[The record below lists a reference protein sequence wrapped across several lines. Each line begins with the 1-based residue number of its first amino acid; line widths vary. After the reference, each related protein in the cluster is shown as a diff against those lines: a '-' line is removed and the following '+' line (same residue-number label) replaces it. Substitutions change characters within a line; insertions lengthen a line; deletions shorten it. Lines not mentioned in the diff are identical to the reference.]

1 MGEKARPG
9 AAFLAFDVG
18 KASHRACAVGAS
30 GEVLF
35 NREVANRPADIDRAL
50 AEAGPGA
57 RVVVDQ
63 KRNIGALVVARARA
77 KGNPVSY
84 LPGTAMKRARD
95 MFPVTAKTDAID
107 AEVIARTAAG
117 MPWTLREVAEETPA
131 SASLRMLAAQRD
143 FAVGSRTRA
152 ANRLRAVLLE
162 ADPAFEA
169 AVDPSSR
176 WQLAVLA
183 ELGGPFGIR
192 AAGLRRFRS
201 VAERAGG
208 AKRAASDRLWAAA
221 TASAS
226 SGRPELAAE
235 SELVRS
241 LAARVAADSAEAAR
255 LDALI
260 VDSLAGDETYEA
272 LLTVPGVGPKTAA
285 ALVTLVDVS
294 MFRSHDELAA
304 YTGLAPCNRQSGT
317 SLNSSSPSRGGN
329 RTLKNLL
336 IYSCTSLVGTRSRF
350 GRYYDACR
358 ARGMRHNKALK
369 AVARKRLKVI
379 YAVMRDGAPYRES

>member
-1 MGEKARPG
+1 MGEKARSE

-18 KASHRACAVGAS
+18 KSSHRACAVGPC
-30 GEVLF
+30 GEILF

-50 AEAGPGA
+50 AEAGAGA
-57 RVVVDQ
+57 RVVVGQ
-63 KRNIGALVVARARA
+63 KRNIGALVVSRARA
-77 KGNPVSY
+77 AGNPVSY
-84 LPGTAMKRARD
+84 LPGIAMKKARD

-131 SASLRMLAAQRD
+131 AASLRMLAAQRD

-152 ANRLRAVLLE
+152 VNRLRAVLLE
-162 ADPAFEA
+162 ADPAFES

-208 AKRAASDRLWAAA
+208 ARRAASDRLWAAA
-221 TASAS
+221 AASAS

-241 LAARVAADSAEAAR
+241 LAARAAADSAEVAR

-260 VDSLAGDETYEA
+260 SDSLAGDEAYEA
-272 LLTVPGVGPKTAA
+272 LLTVPGVGP
-285 ALVTLVDVS
+285 
-294 MFRSHDELAA
+294 
-304 YTGLAPCNRQSGT
+304 
-317 SLNSSSPSRGGN
+317 
-329 RTLKNLL
+329 
-336 IYSCTSLVGTRSRF
+336 
-350 GRYYDACR
+350 
-358 ARGMRHNKALK
+358 
-369 AVARKRLKVI
+369 
-379 YAVMRDGAPYRES
+379 

>member
-18 KASHRACAVGAS
+18 KAAHRACAVGAA
-30 GEVLF
+30 GELLF
-35 NREVANRPADIDRAL
+35 NREVANRPDDIDRAL
-50 AEAGPGA
+50 AEAGPAA

-77 KGNPVSY
+77 AGNPVSY
-84 LPGTAMKRARD
+84 LPGIAMKKARD

-117 MPWTLREVAEETPA
+117 MPWTLREVAEESPA
-131 SASLRMLAAQRD
+131 AAALRMLASQRD
-143 FAVGSRTRA
+143 FAVRSRTKA

-192 AAGLRRFRS
+192 SAGLRRFRS
-201 VAERAGG
+201 VAERAHG

-221 TASAS
+221 LASAS

-235 SELVRS
+235 SVLVRS
-241 LAARVAADSAEAAR
+241 LAARAASDAAEAAR

-260 VDSLAGDETYEA
+260 SDSLAGDEAYEA

-304 YTGLAPCNRQSGT
+304 YAGLAPCNRQSGT

-336 IYSCTSLVGTRSRF
+336 IYSCTSLVGTDNRF
-350 GRYYDACR
+350 GRYYDSCR

-379 YAVMRDGAPYRES
+379 YAIMRDGTPYREG

>member
-1 MGEKARPG
+1 MGEKARSE
-9 AAFLAFDVG
+9 AAYLAFDVG
-18 KASHRACAVGAS
+18 KSSHRACAVGPC
-30 GEVLF
+30 GEILF

-50 AEAGPGA
+50 AEAGAGA

-63 KRNIGALVVARARA
+63 KRNIGALVVSRARA
-77 KGNPVSY
+77 AGNPVSY
-84 LPGTAMKRARD
+84 LPGIAMKKARD

-131 SASLRMLAAQRD
+131 AASLRMLAAQRD

-152 ANRLRAVLLE
+152 VNRLRAVLLE
-162 ADPAFEA
+162 ADPAFES

-208 AKRAASDRLWAAA
+208 ARRAASDRLWAAA
-221 TASAS
+221 AASAS

-241 LAARVAADSAEAAR
+241 LAARAAADSAEVAR

-260 VDSLAGDETYEA
+260 SDSLAGDEAYEA

-304 YTGLAPCNRQSGT
+304 YAGLAPCNRQSGT

-329 RTLKNLL
+329 KTLKNLL
-336 IYSCTSLVGTRSRF
+336 IYSCTSLVGTDNRF
-350 GRYYDACR
+350 GRYYDSCR

-379 YAVMRDGAPYRES
+379 YAIMRDRTPYREG

>member
-1 MGEKARPG
+1 MGATPRRD

-18 KASHRACAVGAS
+18 KSSHRACAVAAD

-35 NREVANRPADIDRAL
+35 NREVANRPADVDRTL

-63 KRNIGALVVARARA
+63 KRNIGALVVARAHA
-77 KGNPVSY
+77 AGNTVSY
-84 LPGTAMKRARD
+84 LPGIAMKRARD
-95 MFPVTAKTDAID
+95 MFPATAKTDAID

-117 MPWTLREVAEETPA
+117 MPWTLREVAEETPETA
-131 SASLRMLAAQRD
+131 ALRMLASQRD
-143 FAVGSRTRA
+143 FAAGSRTRA

-169 AVDPSSR
+169 QVDPSSR
-176 WQLAVLA
+176 WQVAVLA
-183 ELGGPFGIR
+183 ELGGPFAIR

-201 VAERAGG
+201 VAERSGG
-208 AKRAASDRLWAAA
+208 APRAAADRLWAAA
-221 TASAS
+221 LASAS
-226 SGRPELAAE
+226 SGRPELSAE
-235 SELVRS
+235 SELVRA
-241 LAARVAADSAEAAR
+241 LAARVAADAAEAAR

-260 VDSLAGDETYEA
+260 AASLAGDETYEA

-304 YTGLAPCNRQSGT
+304 YAGLAPCNRQSGT

-336 IYSCTSLVGTRSRF
+336 IYSCTSLVGTRN
-350 GRYYDACR
+350 RYGLYYSACR

-379 YAVMRDGAPYRES
+379 FAVMRDRVPYREG

>member
-1 MGEKARPG
+1 MGKKPKRE

-18 KASHRACAVGAS
+18 KSSHRACAVDEG

-35 NREVANRPADIDRAL
+35 NREVANRPADVDRAL

-57 RVVVDQ
+57 GVVVDQ

-77 KGNPVSY
+77 AGNPVSY
-84 LPGTAMKRARD
+84 LPGLAMKKARD

-143 FAVGSRTRA
+143 FAVASRTRA

-169 AVDPSSR
+169 QVDPSSR

-208 AKRAASDRLWAAA
+208 ARRAVSDRLWAAA
-221 TASAS
+221 AAS
-226 SGRPELAAE
+226 
-235 SELVRS
+235 
-241 LAARVAADSAEAAR
+241 
-255 LDALI
+255 
-260 VDSLAGDETYEA
+260 DSLAGDEAYEA

-304 YTGLAPCNRQSGT
+304 YAGLAPCNRQSGT

-336 IYSCTSLVGTRSRF
+336 IYSCTSLVGTDNRF
-350 GRYYDACR
+350 GRYYDSRR

-379 YAVMRDGAPYRES
+379 HAIMRDGTPYREG

>member
-1 MGEKARPG
+1 MEERARPG

-18 KASHRACAVGAS
+18 KSSHRACAVDAS

-50 AEAGPGA
+50 AEAGAGA

-77 KGNPVSY
+77 AGNPVSY
-84 LPGTAMKRARD
+84 LPGIAMKKARD

-131 SASLRMLAAQRD
+131 AASLRMLAAQRD

-152 ANRLRAVLLE
+152 VNRLRAVLLE
-162 ADPAFEA
+162 ADPAFES

-183 ELGGPFGIR
+183 ELGGQFGIG

-201 VAERAGG
+201 VAERAHG
-208 AKRAASDRLWAAA
+208 ARRAASDRLWAAA
-221 TASAS
+221 AASAS

-260 VDSLAGDETYEA
+260 SDSLAGDETYEA

-294 MFRSHDELAA
+294 MFRGHDELAA
-304 YTGLAPCNRQSGT
+304 YT
-317 SLNSSSPSRGGN
+317 
-329 RTLKNLL
+329 
-336 IYSCTSLVGTRSRF
+336 
-350 GRYYDACR
+350 
-358 ARGMRHNKALK
+358 
-369 AVARKRLKVI
+369 
-379 YAVMRDGAPYRES
+379 

>member
-1 MGEKARPG
+1 MGAKSKGA

-18 KASHRACAVGAS
+18 KAAHRACAVGAA

-50 AEAGPGA
+50 ADAGPGA

-77 KGNPVSY
+77 AGNPVSY

-117 MPWTLREVAEETPA
+117 MPWTLREVAEEAPA
-131 SASLRMLAAQRD
+131 AASLRMLAAQRD
-143 FAVGSRTRA
+143 FTVGSRTRA

-201 VAERAGG
+201 VAERAHG
-208 AKRAASDRLWAAA
+208 AKRPASDRLWAAA
-221 TASAS
+221 A
-226 SGRPELAAE
+226 LA
-235 SELVRS
+235 
-241 LAARVAADSAEAAR
+241 
-255 LDALI
+255 
-260 VDSLAGDETYEA
+260 
-272 LLTVPGVGPKTAA
+272 
-285 ALVTLVDVS
+285 TLVDEPHKADVRDPVYLEAMALVNNLCS
-294 MFRSHDELAA
+294 WLKRYLWRFTGMDPDKLQSYLNVYVYLFRVKRDDERWPKIARVVRHLFATDARFRSS
-304 YTGLAPCNRQSGT
+304 T
-317 SLNSSSPSRGGN
+317 
-329 RTLKNLL
+329 
-336 IYSCTSLVGTRSRF
+336 
-350 GRYYDACR
+350 
-358 ARGMRHNKALK
+358 
-369 AVARKRLKVI
+369 
-379 YAVMRDGAPYRES
+379 

>member
-1 MGEKARPG
+1 MGKKPERE

-18 KASHRACAVGAS
+18 KSSHRACAVDAG

-35 NREVANRPADIDRAL
+35 NREVANRPADVDRAL

-63 KRNIGALVVARARA
+63 KRNIGALVVAKARA

-84 LPGTAMKRARD
+84 LPGLAMKKARD

-107 AEVIARTAAG
+107 AEMIARTAAG

-143 FAVGSRTRA
+143 FAVASRTRA

-169 AVDPSSR
+169 QVDPSSR

-183 ELGGPFGIR
+183 EPGGPFGIR

-201 VAERAGG
+201 IAERGGG
-208 AKRAASDRLWAAA
+208 AKRAA
-221 TASAS
+221 
-226 SGRPELAAE
+226 AAE

-260 VDSLAGDETYEA
+260 ADSLAGDDTYEA
-272 LLTVPGVGPKTAA
+272 LLTVPGIGPKTAA

-294 MFRSHDELAA
+294 LFRGHDELAA

-317 SLNSSSPSRGGN
+317 SLSSSSPSRGGN

-336 IYSCTSLVGTRSRF
+336 IYSCTSLVGTDNRY

-379 YAVMRDGAPYRES
+379 YAIMRDGVPYREG

>member
-1 MGEKARPG
+1 MEERARPG

-18 KASHRACAVGAS
+18 KSSHRACAVDAS

-50 AEAGPGA
+50 AEAGAGA

-77 KGNPVSY
+77 AGNPVSY
-84 LPGTAMKRARD
+84 LPGIAMKKARD

-131 SASLRMLAAQRD
+131 AASLRMLAAQRD

-152 ANRLRAVLLE
+152 VNRLRAVLLE
-162 ADPAFEA
+162 ADPAFES

-208 AKRAASDRLWAAA
+208 ARRAASDRLWAAA
-221 TASAS
+221 AASAS

-235 SELVRS
+235 SELVCS
-241 LAARVAADSAEAAR
+241 LAARAAADSAEAAR

-260 VDSLAGDETYEA
+260 SDSLAGDEAYEA

-304 YTGLAPCNRQSGT
+304 YAGLAPCNRQSGT
-317 SLNSSSPSRGGN
+317 SLNSSSPSRSGN

-336 IYSCTSLVGTRSRF
+336 IYSCTSLVGTDNRF
-350 GRYYDACR
+350 GRYYDSCR

-379 YAVMRDGAPYRES
+379 YAIMRDGTPYREG

>member
-1 MGEKARPG
+1 MEEKARPR

-18 KASHRACAVGAS
+18 KAAHRACAVGAA
-30 GEVLF
+30 GELLF

-50 AEAGPGA
+50 ADAGPAA

-63 KRNIGALVVARARA
+63 KRNIGALVVARARVA
-77 KGNPVSY
+77 GNPVSY
-84 LPGTAMKRARD
+84 LPGIAMKKARD

-117 MPWTLREVAEETPA
+117 MPWTLREVAEEAPA
-131 SASLRMLAAQRD
+131 AAALRMLASQRD
-143 FAVGSRTRA
+143 FAVRSRTKA

-192 AAGLRRFRS
+192 SAGLRRFRS
-201 VAERAGG
+201 VAERTHG
-208 AKRAASDRLWAAA
+208 AKRPASDRLWAAA
-221 TASAS
+221 LASAS

-235 SELVRS
+235 SVLVRA
-241 LAARVAADSAEAAR
+241 LAARAASDAAEAAR

-260 VDSLAGDETYEA
+260 SDSLSGDGTYEA

-336 IYSCTSLVGTRSRF
+336 IYSCTSLVGTGNRF
-350 GRYYDACR
+350 GRYYDSCR

-379 YAVMRDGAPYRES
+379 YAVMRDRAPYREG

>member
-1 MGEKARPG
+1 MGAKSKGA

-18 KASHRACAVGAS
+18 KAAHRACAVGAA

-50 AEAGPGA
+50 ADAGPGA

-77 KGNPVSY
+77 AGNPVSY

-131 SASLRMLAAQRD
+131 AASLRMLAAQRD

-201 VAERAGG
+201 VAERAHG
-208 AKRAASDRLWAAA
+208 ARRPASDRLWAAA
-221 TASAS
+221 VASAS

-241 LAARVAADSAEAAR
+241 LAARIASDAAEAAR
-255 LDALI
+255 LDAL
-260 VDSLAGDETYEA
+260 VSDSLAGDEAYEA

-317 SLNSSSPSRGGN
+317 SLNSSSPSRSGN

-336 IYSCTSLVGTRSRF
+336 IYSCTSLVGTRNRF

-379 YAVMRDGAPYRES
+379 YAVMRDRAPYREG

>member
-1 MGEKARPG
+1 MGEKARQG

-18 KASHRACAVGAS
+18 KAAHRACAVGAA

-50 AEAGPGA
+50 AEAGLAA

-84 LPGTAMKRARD
+84 LPGIAMKKARD

-131 SASLRMLAAQRD
+131 AASLRMLASQRD
-143 FAVGSRTRA
+143 FAVRSRTKA

-221 TASAS
+221 LASAS
-226 SGRPELAAE
+226 SGRPEL
-235 SELVRS
+235 
-241 LAARVAADSAEAAR
+241 AADSAEAAR
-255 LDALI
+255 LDAL
-260 VDSLAGDETYEA
+260 VSDSLAGDEAYEA

-304 YTGLAPCNRQSGT
+304 YTGLAPCNRQSGS

-336 IYSCTSLVGTRSRF
+336 VYSCTSLVGTDNRF

-379 YAVMRDGAPYRES
+379 YAVMRDRAPYREG

>member
-1 MGEKARPG
+1 MEERARPG

-18 KASHRACAVGAS
+18 KSSHRACAVDAS

-50 AEAGPGA
+50 AEAGAGA

-77 KGNPVSY
+77 AGNPVSH
-84 LPGTAMKRARD
+84 LPGIAMKKARD

-131 SASLRMLAAQRD
+131 AASLRMLAAQRD

-152 ANRLRAVLLE
+152 VNRLRAVLLE
-162 ADPAFEA
+162 ADPAFES

-208 AKRAASDRLWAAA
+208 ARRAASDRLWAAA
-221 TASAS
+221 AASAS

-241 LAARVAADSAEAAR
+241 LAARAAADSAEAAR

-260 VDSLAGDETYEA
+260 SDSLAGDEAYEA

-304 YTGLAPCNRQSGT
+304 YAGLAPCNRQSGT

-336 IYSCTSLVGTRSRF
+336 IYSCTSLVGTDNRF
-350 GRYYDACR
+350 GRYYDSCR

-379 YAVMRDGAPYRES
+379 YAIMRDGTPYREG

>member
-1 MGEKARPG
+1 MEERARQG

-18 KASHRACAVGAS
+18 KSAHRACAVGPG

-35 NREVANRPADIDRAL
+35 NREVGNRPADIDRAL
-50 AEAGPGA
+50 AEAGAAA

-77 KGNPVSY
+77 AGNPVSY
-84 LPGTAMKRARD
+84 LPGIAMKRARD
-95 MFPVTAKTDAID
+95 MFPATAKTDAID

-117 MPWTLREVAEETPA
+117 MPWTLREVAEEAPA
-131 SASLRMLAAQRD
+131 AASLRMLASQRD
-143 FAVGSRTRA
+143 FAVRSRTKA

-201 VAERAGG
+201 VAERAHG
-208 AKRAASDRLWAAA
+208 AKRPASDRLWAAA
-221 TASAS
+221 LASAT

-235 SELVRS
+235 SVLVRA
-241 LAARVAADSAEAAR
+241 LAARAASDAAEAAR

-260 VDSLAGDETYEA
+260 SDSLSGDGTYEA

-336 IYSCTSLVGTRSRF
+336 VYSCTSLVGTDNRF

-358 ARGMRHNKALK
+358 ERGMRHNKALK

-379 YAVMRDGAPYRES
+379 YAVMRDGAPYREG

>member
-1 MGEKARPG
+1 MEERARPG

-18 KASHRACAVGAS
+18 KSSHRACAVDAS

-50 AEAGPGA
+50 AEAGAGA

-77 KGNPVSY
+77 AGNPVSY
-84 LPGTAMKRARD
+84 LPGIAMKKARD

-131 SASLRMLAAQRD
+131 AASLRMLAAQRD

-152 ANRLRAVLLE
+152 VNRLRAVLLE
-162 ADPAFEA
+162 ADPAFES

-208 AKRAASDRLWAAA
+208 ARRAASDRLWAAA
-221 TASAS
+221 AASAS

-241 LAARVAADSAEAAR
+241 LAARAAADSAEAAR

-260 VDSLAGDETYEA
+260 SDSLAGDETYEA

-285 ALVTLVDVS
+285 ALVTLVDAS

-304 YTGLAPCNRQSGT
+304 YAGLAPCNRQSGT
-317 SLNSSSPSRGGN
+317 SLNSSLLMSIYLSPLSPTQIR
-329 RTLKNLL
+329 
-336 IYSCTSLVGTRSRF
+336 RSRQRTF
-350 GRYYDACR
+350 TDRANVRRRFRRPCPEPGPWCGRTSR
-358 ARGMRHNKALK
+358 
-369 AVARKRLKVI
+369 
-379 YAVMRDGAPYRES
+379 

>member
-18 KASHRACAVGAS
+18 KSAHRACAVGPG

-35 NREVANRPADIDRAL
+35 NREVGNRPADIDRAL
-50 AEAGPGA
+50 AEAGAAA
-57 RVVVDQ
+57 RVVVDH

-77 KGNPVSY
+77 AGNPVSY
-84 LPGTAMKRARD
+84 LPGIAMKRARD
-95 MFPVTAKTDAID
+95 MFPATAKTDAID

-117 MPWTLREVAEETPA
+117 MPWTLREVAEEAPA
-131 SASLRMLAAQRD
+131 AAALRMLASQRD
-143 FAVGSRTRA
+143 FAVRSRTKA

-169 AVDPSSR
+169 AVDSSSR

-208 AKRAASDRLWAAA
+208 ARRAASDRLWAAA
-221 TASAS
+221 LASAT

-235 SELVRS
+235 SVLVRA
-241 LAARVAADSAEAAR
+241 LAARAASDAAEAAR

-260 VDSLAGDETYEA
+260 SDALAGDEAYEA

-336 IYSCTSLVGTRSRF
+336 VYSCTSLVGTDNRF
-350 GRYYDACR
+350 GHYYDACR

-379 YAVMRDGAPYRES
+379 HAVMRDRAPYREG

>member
-1 MGEKARPG
+1 MEERARPG

-18 KASHRACAVGAS
+18 KSSHRACAVDAS

-50 AEAGPGA
+50 AEAGAGA

-77 KGNPVSY
+77 AGNPVSY
-84 LPGTAMKRARD
+84 LPGIAMKKARD

-131 SASLRMLAAQRD
+131 AASLRMLAAQRD

-152 ANRLRAVLLE
+152 VNRLRAVLLE
-162 ADPAFEA
+162 ADPAFES

-208 AKRAASDRLWAAA
+208 ARRAASDRLWAAA
-221 TASAS
+221 AASAS

-241 LAARVAADSAEAAR
+241 LAARAAADSAEAAR
-255 LDALI
+255 LDALSSA
-260 VDSLAGDETYEA
+260 SLAGDEAYEA

-304 YTGLAPCNRQSGT
+304 YAGLAPCNRQSGT

-336 IYSCTSLVGTRSRF
+336 TYSCTSLVGTDNRF
-350 GRYYDACR
+350 GRYYDSCR

-379 YAVMRDGAPYRES
+379 YAIMRDGTPYREG

>member
-1 MGEKARPG
+1 MGAKSKGA

-18 KASHRACAVGAS
+18 KAAHRACAVGAA

-50 AEAGPGA
+50 ADAGPGA
-57 RVVVDQ
+57 RFVVDQ

-77 KGNPVSY
+77 AGNPVSY

-117 MPWTLREVAEETPA
+117 MPWTLREVAEEAPA
-131 SASLRMLAAQRD
+131 AASLRMLAAQRD

-201 VAERAGG
+201 VAERAHG
-208 AKRAASDRLWAAA
+208 AKRPASDRLWAAA
-221 TASAS
+221 
-226 SGRPELAAE
+226 
-235 SELVRS
+235 
-241 LAARVAADSAEAAR
+241 
-255 LDALI
+255 
-260 VDSLAGDETYEA
+260 
-272 LLTVPGVGPKTAA
+272 
-285 ALVTLVDVS
+285 ALVTLVDEPHKADVRDPVYLEAMALVNNLCS
-294 MFRSHDELAA
+294 WLKRYLWRFTGMDPDNLQSYLNVYVYLFRVKRDDERWPKIARVVRHLFATDARFRSS
-304 YTGLAPCNRQSGT
+304 T
-317 SLNSSSPSRGGN
+317 
-329 RTLKNLL
+329 
-336 IYSCTSLVGTRSRF
+336 
-350 GRYYDACR
+350 
-358 ARGMRHNKALK
+358 
-369 AVARKRLKVI
+369 
-379 YAVMRDGAPYRES
+379 

>member
-1 MGEKARPG
+1 MGAKSKGA

-18 KASHRACAVGAS
+18 KAAHRACAVGAA

-50 AEAGPGA
+50 ADAGPGA

-77 KGNPVSY
+77 AGNPVSY

-117 MPWTLREVAEETPA
+117 MPWTLREVAEEAPA
-131 SASLRMLAAQRD
+131 AASLRMLAAQRD

-201 VAERAGG
+201 VAERAHG
-208 AKRAASDRLWAAA
+208 AKRPASDRLWAAA
-221 TASAS
+221 AASAS
-226 SGRPELAAE
+226 SGRPELAVE

-260 VDSLAGDETYEA
+260 SDSLAGDEAYEA

-285 ALVTLVDVS
+285 ALVTLVDEPHKADVRDPVYLEAMALVNNLCS
-294 MFRSHDELAA
+294 WLKRYLWRFTGMDPDNLQSYLNVYVYLFRVKRDDERWPKIARVVRHLFATDARFRSS
-304 YTGLAPCNRQSGT
+304 T
-317 SLNSSSPSRGGN
+317 
-329 RTLKNLL
+329 
-336 IYSCTSLVGTRSRF
+336 
-350 GRYYDACR
+350 
-358 ARGMRHNKALK
+358 
-369 AVARKRLKVI
+369 
-379 YAVMRDGAPYRES
+379 

>member
-1 MGEKARPG
+1 MEERARPG

-18 KASHRACAVGAS
+18 KSSHRACAVDAS

-50 AEAGPGA
+50 AEAGAGA

-77 KGNPVSY
+77 AGNPVSY
-84 LPGTAMKRARD
+84 LPGIAMKKARD
-95 MFPVTAKTDAID
+95 MFPVTAKTDAMD

-131 SASLRMLAAQRD
+131 AASLRMLAAQRD

-152 ANRLRAVLLE
+152 VNRLRAVLLE
-162 ADPAFEA
+162 ADPAFES

-208 AKRAASDRLWAAA
+208 ARRAASDRLWAAA
-221 TASAS
+221 AASAS

-241 LAARVAADSAEAAR
+241 LAARAAADSAEAAR

-260 VDSLAGDETYEA
+260 SDSLAGDEAYEA
-272 LLTVPGVGPKTAA
+272 LPTVPGVGPKTAA

-304 YTGLAPCNRQSGT
+304 YAGLAPCNRQSGT
-317 SLNSSSPSRGGN
+317 SLNSSSPSRSGN

-336 IYSCTSLVGTRSRF
+336 IYSCTSLVGTDNRF
-350 GRYYDACR
+350 GRYYDSCR

-379 YAVMRDGAPYRES
+379 YAIMRDGTPYREG